1 MNLAIFDVDGTLT
14 RTNDIDSLCY
24 VRAVQEE
31 LDIDVSGLN
40 WADFTFVTDIGITNQ
55 MFLQRFG
62 RLPEI
67 EEIERLQRRLVRLLE
82 EAHGSSPES
91 FAAVAGAVDI
101 IDWLQS
107 QPDWRVGIA
116 TGCWQA
122 SAQLKL
128 RAARIGVN
136 GIPAAY
142 CEDGQS
148 REEVVRAA
156 IERSRAAAQVQD
168 FERIVSIG
176 DGIWDIATAV
186 QLSLAFVGVCV
197 DGRDDPL
204 RRRGAT
210 HVVRDFSDR
219 DEILRSL
226 REAGV
231 PRTSRGRGSG

>member
-14 RTNDIDSLCY
+14 RTNDVDSLCY
-24 VRAVQEE
+24 VRCVQEE

-40 WADFTFVTDIGITNQ
+40 WADYTFVTDIGITNQ
-55 MFLQRFG
+55 MFRERFG

-67 EEIERLQRRLVRLLE
+67 VEIERLQRRLVRLLE
-82 EAHGSSPES
+82 ETHATSPEA
-91 FAAVAGAVDI
+91 FAPVPGAVDVLE
-101 IDWLQS
+101 WLQS
-107 QPDWRVGIA
+107 QPAWHVGIA

-128 RAARIGVN
+128 RAAGIPAQ

-148 REEVVRAA
+148 REEVVRTA
-156 IERSRAAAQVQD
+156 IDRCCAAAQVKHFD
-168 FERIVSIG
+168 RIVSIG

-186 QLSLAFVGVCV
+186 QLSLAFVGVCI
-197 DGRDDPL
+197 DGRDGPL

-210 HVVRDFSDR
+210 HVVRDFNDR
-219 DEILRSL
+219 DEVLRSL

-231 PRTSRGRGSG
+231 PGKGSPR